1 MGITRREFVSQMGAG
16 VAIVVGVRTLPTLP
30 SLPSLATLPT
40 DRSPNW
46 LIRPSQPCVRV
57 IGVGGAGTL
66 VLDRMAK
73 IGHAGI
79 NLITVDTDAQ
89 NLRFRQAGAK
99 LLIGEAVPRGL
110 CGGGGRVEYGRGA
123 AEESRQRLHAVLDG
137 ADVVVVVAGMGGG
150 TGTGA
155 APVVAEVARRLGAL
169 TLGVVSLP
177 FEFEGRRH
185 RRQAASGVREL
196 ADRLDTTVVVPSYAL
211 VPQADSAILF
221 RQVLERVDELMLQ
234 ATQSLTVPLV
244 QPGLI
249 NIGCADYRALFNRS
263 GPALVAAGVSDG
275 EHRAR
280 GAAQVLLEHPVLD
293 GVDLR
298 RASAALVTIATGV
311 GDDNLTI
318 CEIDEIGTV
327 LHESLGDALQVLTNV
342 QDPTLGRGCRVTLT
356 ALGLDKVL
364 GQDPEPC

>member
-1 MGITRREFVSQMGAG
+1 MGITRREFVTQVGAG
-16 VAIVVGVRTLPTLP
+16 AAIIVGVPTLPTLP
-30 SLPSLATLPT
+30 ALSALLT
-40 DRSPNW
+40 DRSPKW
-46 LIRPSQPCVRV
+46 LILPSQPCVRV

-66 VLDRMAK
+66 VLDRMAR

-79 NLITVDTDAQ
+79 DLISVDTDAQ
-89 NLRFRQAGAK
+89 NLRFRRAGAK
-99 LLIGEAVPRGL
+99 LHIGETVPRGL
-110 CGGGGRVEYGRGA
+110 CTGRGRVEYGRGA
-123 AEESRQRLHAVLDG
+123 AEESRERVHAVLDG
-137 ADVVVVVAGMGGG
+137 ADVVVVVAGMGGC

-155 APVVAEVARRLGAL
+155 APVVAEVARSLGAL

-177 FEFEGRRH
+177 FEFEGRRR
-185 RRQAASGVREL
+185 RRQAATGVREL
-196 ADRLDTTVVVPSYAL
+196 ADRLDTTVVVPSCAL
-211 VPQADSAILF
+211 VPPADSDIPFSQA
-221 RQVLERVDELMLQ
+221 LERVDELMLQ

-244 QPGLI
+244 EPGLI
-249 NIGCADYRALFNRS
+249 NVGHEDYRALFNHS

-298 RASAALVTIATGV
+298 CVSVALVTIATGV

-318 CEIDEIGTV
+318 CEIDEIRIV
-327 LHESLGDALQVLTNV
+327 LHERLREAVQVLTDV
-342 QDPTLGRGCRVTLT
+342 HDPTLGKGCSVTLT
-356 ALGLDKVL
+356 TLGLDKVL